1 MVQSAFP
8 NHEPRKR
15 IPHSAMIHHAPP
27 PMKIRLGV
35 DFLVFV
41 SWKLLCT
48 SLGRK
53 LFVVGNIC
61 LLEADRPHASAHCL
75 SCIAQVL

>member
-1 MVQSAFP
+1 
-8 NHEPRKR
+8 
-15 IPHSAMIHHAPP
+15 
-27 PMKIRLGV
+27 MKIRLGV

-53 LFVVGNIC
+53 HFVVGNIC